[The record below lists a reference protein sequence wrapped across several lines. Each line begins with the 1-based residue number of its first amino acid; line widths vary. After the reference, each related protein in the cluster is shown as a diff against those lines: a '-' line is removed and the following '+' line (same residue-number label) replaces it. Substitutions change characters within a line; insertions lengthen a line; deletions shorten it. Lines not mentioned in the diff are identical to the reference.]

1 MGAWPN
7 SSAPAATACIG
18 GVCVAIANRFDMS
31 AWVVRAAMIAGVVFF
46 GLSFWLYLVLWLIIP
61 GERP

>member
-1 MGAWPN
+1 MSELVRPR
-7 SSAPAATACIG
+7 SDRVLG
-18 GVCVAIANRFDMS
+18 GVCVAISNRFDMS
-31 AWVVRAAMIAGVVFF
+31 AWVVRSAMIAGVVFF

>member
-1 MGAWPN
+1 MSELVRPR
-7 SSAPAATACIG
+7 SDRVLG

-31 AWVVRAAMIAGVVFF
+31 AWVVRAAMIFGVVFF

>member
-1 MGAWPN
+1 MSELVRPR
-7 SSAPAATACIG
+7 SDRVLG

-31 AWVVRAAMIAGVVFF
+31 AWVIRALMICGVVFF

-61 GERP
+61 SERR

>member
-1 MGAWPN
+1 MSELVRPR
-7 SSAPAATACIG
+7 SDRVLG
-18 GVCVAIANRFDMS
+18 GVCAAIANRFDMS

>member
-1 MGAWPN
+1 MSQLVRPR
-7 SSAPAATACIG
+7 SDRVLG
-18 GVCVAIANRFDMS
+18 GVCAAIANRFDMS

>member
-1 MGAWPN
+1 MSELVRPR
-7 SSAPAATACIG
+7 SDRVLG